1 MKKQTITAIILTK
14 NEEKHIER
22 CLKSLLPYCG
32 EIYVVDSFSS
42 DCTCE
47 KAAVMGAKVV
57 KHEFENQAQQFNWAI
72 DNLEIA
78 GGWIWRVDADEY
90 ISQDLGEKVN
100 EAINTCAD
108 DINGIYVNKA
118 IVFHGRKLKHGG

>member
-32 EIYVVDSFSS
+32 EIYVIDSFSS
-42 DCTCE
+42 DSTCE
-47 KAAVMGAKVV
+47 KAAGMGAKVV
-57 KHEFENQAQQFNWAI
+57 THEFENQAQQFNWAI

-78 GGWIWRVDADEY
+78 GGWIWRADAAEY
-90 ISQDLGEKVN
+90 ISQ
-100 EAINTCAD
+100 A
-108 DINGIYVNKA
+108 
-118 IVFHGRKLKHGG
+118 